1 MLMDVLCFGSL
12 RSMSHRIKTFGY
24 FLSLRKEHRKLLQVV
39 EQISLLNKVLPKVFL
54 SSFIALFRKFPFSR
68 FSLKQGLDRM
78 ILSVLF
84 NGTFVNREVI
94 TDDVKM

>member
-12 RSMSHRIKTFGY
+12 RSMSHRIKTSGY

-54 SSFIALFRKFPFSR
+54 ISFIALFRKFPFSR

-84 NGTFVNREVI
+84 NGTFVNKEVI
-94 TDDVKM
+94 TDDAKM

>member
-1 MLMDVLCFGSL
+1 MCCVLAVFEVCLIEL
-12 RSMSHRIKTFGY
+12 RPLDIFCHSV
-24 FLSLRKEHRKLLQVV
+24 RKLLQVV

-54 SSFIALFRKFPFSR
+54 ISFIALFRKFPFSR

-84 NGTFVNREVI
+84 NGTFVNKEVI
-94 TDDVKM
+94 IDDVKM